1 MPPRPAASLS
11 PACLAELRR
20 TASNRAAGVWI
31 HQSRT
36 RKHVHTRRWGGR
48 AADRPAG
55 SVPPARLHSLTPRVQ
70 VESEDWIGAGEAV
83 SLRQAVHLRHAVL
96 NQYLEAT
103 LDGAVR
109 PLPTFDTRA
118 RTRPLDPPCPS
129 FCLLWPARSHDAPHV
144 QVLLSAQR
152 CDATRWVPVL
162 AEPAGGSA
170 VTALT
175 LPNSVHLRHAMT
187 DRYLQLSMGV
197 RSGSRMGLVSPNSS
211 RPSTAAETSKLPSA
225 GRTEAEK
232 EADGVGHTLQ
242 LSATARVSDL
252 LTVSLLP
259 STTEL
264 VLLYAQSCQLK
275 EFHPLQPLRADTCL
289 RTVLS
294 RSGACV

>member
-1 MPPRPAASLS
+1 MRQFRHLETRLDLGVSSAGVPMLIDPPVVPTLTIWRVRACAPTASCVSLAVCAT

-48 AADRPAG
+48 AAGRPAG
-55 SVPPARLHSLTPRVQ
+55 SVPPARFHSLTPRVQ

-129 FCLLWPARSHDAPHV
+129 FCLL
-144 QVLLSAQR
+144 
-152 CDATRWVPVL
+152 
-162 AEPAGGSA
+162 
-170 VTALT
+170 
-175 LPNSVHLRHAMT
+175 
-187 DRYLQLSMGV
+187 
-197 RSGSRMGLVSPNSS
+197 
-211 RPSTAAETSKLPSA
+211 
-225 GRTEAEK
+225 
-232 EADGVGHTLQ
+232 
-242 LSATARVSDL
+242 
-252 LTVSLLP
+252 
-259 STTEL
+259 
-264 VLLYAQSCQLK
+264 
-275 EFHPLQPLRADTCL
+275 
-289 RTVLS
+289 
-294 RSGACV
+294 